1 MKKFT
6 EFMEAEGAGGPNAV
20 SPTAVGKQFLR
31 NLPSKGAMGGK
42 NLMNKPNLMPNKTIP
57 GQYV

>member
-1 MKKFT
+1 MNYK
-6 EFMEAEGAGGPNAV
+6 EFMEQSGAGGPNAV

-31 NLPSKGAMGGK
+31 NLPTSGAMGNK
-42 NLMNKPNLMPNKTIP
+42 NLLNKPKLMPNKTIP